1 MSSQNADRRLD
12 SLVFRAS
19 VPRGFRPE
27 TDAEID
33 AMLDA
38 LGGETLP
45 KEKMGRMLRK
55 IRGEEPVGVRP
66 APEPLH
72 ELARL
77 TSDQRELVALCRA
90 EGREIPPEIQAI
102 LDEMR
107 KRAAEHTQDNEEPR
121 NGT

>member
-12 SLVFRAS
+12 SLVFRAFVS
-19 VPRGFRPE
+19 RGFRPE

-38 LGGETLP
+38 LGGEALP
-45 KEKMGRMLRK
+45 KEKMERMLRK
-55 IRGEEPVGVRP
+55 IGGEEPIGIKP
-66 APEPLH
+66 APELVSD
-72 ELARL
+72 LAGL

-90 EGREIPPEIQAI
+90 EGREIPPEIQAV

-107 KRAAEHTQDNEEPR
+107 KRAAEHKQDNEEPR